1 MSRVEVVKAVRGEVT
16 EFELRVR
23 LGAVKVVKVDVVEM
37 KGAKE
42 SRMEVVEVK
51 VKLGE
56 VQEEVVVKEM
66 RL

>member
-1 MSRVEVVKAVRGEVT
+1 MEVVKAVKGAVT

-23 LGAVKVVKVDVVEM
+23 LGAVKVVEVDVVEM

-56 VQEEVVVKEM
+56 VREEVVVKEM